1 MKDYVIKWLKGIL
14 SAAIGGAANGI
25 ASIAIA
31 PETFNITT
39 GLNKLL
45 MIVGFG
51 AVLAVANYLKQSPLP
66 VDSTTI

>member
-1 MKDYVIKWLKGIL
+1 MKKHWFNWLKGIL

-31 PETFNITT
+31 PETFNLQN
-39 GLNKLL
+39 GWKKLA
-45 MIVGFG
+45 MMTVFG

-66 VDSTTI
+66 MEDDK